1 MPIFLIKGINMTVKG
16 KKPSEVILVV
26 VAVLRFGDEFLL
38 AIRHHEQHQGGKLE
52 FIGGKIEQNE
62 TVQMALVREVRE
74 ELGLDVSDNQKQ
86 YMGQIHHDYGDKAV
100 LLDVYQ
106 VILTQ
111 VQYDAFYQKTVGL
124 DNQVLLWLDK
134 DALLDSVERF
144 PDANRQIL
152 AWLGE
157 MK

>member
-1 MPIFLIKGINMTVKG
+1 MPIFLIKGMNMTVKG
-16 KKPSEVILVV
+16 KKPSEIVLVV

-38 AIRHHEQHQGGKLE
+38 AIRHHDKHQGGKLE
-52 FIGGKIEQNE
+52 FVGGKIEQNE
-62 TVQMALVREVRE
+62 TAQVALLREIRE

-86 YMGQIHHDYGDKAV
+86 HMGQIHHDYGDKAV
-100 LLDVYQ
+100 SLDVYQ

-111 VQYDAFYQKTVGL
+111 VQYDAFCQKTIGL

-134 DALLDSVERF
+134 NALLNSEERF

-152 AWLGE
+152 AWLGG